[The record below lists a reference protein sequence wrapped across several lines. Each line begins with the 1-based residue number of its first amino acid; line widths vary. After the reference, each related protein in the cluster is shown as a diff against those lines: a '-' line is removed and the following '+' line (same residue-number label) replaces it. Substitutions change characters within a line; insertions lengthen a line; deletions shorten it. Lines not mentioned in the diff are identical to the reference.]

1 MVKIQSRKKYYIGYT
16 IIFTM
21 LSIFVY
27 RYFFDAGKS
36 FIYSQANNDGDGLI
50 QHYTALC
57 YYASYLRDI
66 IKTLLFQHKFILPEW
81 SFSIGYGSNILT
93 TLHYYVIGDPF
104 NLPAV
109 LVPVRFMPYYYS
121 FMILFRM
128 YCGGLAFSAYS
139 FHMIKDKKKYNETA
153 VLAGAIIY
161 VFCLYGMSA
170 GIKHPYFI
178 NPMIFF
184 PLLLLGVEKIM
195 KKQSPALFMIT
206 VAVSACSNF
215 YFFYMLVILTV
226 VYVFARLF
234 FRYGFRELKRIG
246 KDVLH
251 IFLYSLVGLGT
262 GMVLFLPV
270 MLTVFQDSR
279 FGNGTPLQIFYE
291 MKYYTTFPG
300 SFLSTTSGGNW
311 CLLGF
316 AAISLPSVILMF
328 CNRKTHKLL
337 SLGFI
342 ISTVMLLIPAVNYAL
357 NGFAYAASRWVWA
370 YAFLVSYIVVRM
382 WPELYKMASKHF
394 KIVFFAMLGFFIV
407 CMFLDDSRTADTAFP
422 LVCAFA
428 SLCLLQ
434 TNLNIYWK
442 ESIALML
449 IAVNIVSNGAFIF
462 SLQGRG
468 EIEEFADYR
477 EANTLVFDSFDDA
490 VAEASAKD
498 KSSFFRY
505 SQSHSNNNAS
515 LLSGL
520 HSLQYY
526 WSLSNHSI
534 IRSNDELGILL
545 YTQYM
550 YYDLNSRTRLTS
562 LANVKYYVAPKGW
575 YERGPY
581 GFSYID
587 TYRAGGNEYDVYEN
601 QDALPFGYTYDSV
614 LDAAEFE
621 RSTSIEK
628 EEAMFQSAY
637 IEEEDTKIPLGS
649 PILTGKRVPYT
660 ISCKNDD
667 ITYKDHCFVVTKK
680 DASAVLEFDGIKES
694 ETALLFQG
702 LKYKGCPLLELY
714 KDESPFDPLNKYS
727 KSDWEKLSPV
737 KKKKIK
743 DKSRDWEQESH
754 LNISVNGIDEEQHAI
769 GEKFWLLNS
778 NYTWYSGKEDFTV
791 NLRYSDKKRT
801 AIEIVFP
808 CEGIYS
814 FDEIAIECLPIKNYH
829 DNLEKLKKDS
839 MENVKFD
846 VDRITGTIT
855 LEKPKLLCLSIPYEK
870 GWEAYV
876 DGKKEKIIK
885 TNYMYSGIA
894 LDAGR
899 HEIELVYHTPGF
911 RTGLIVSFVCGILLL
926 AISLRFCAKDK
937 RNAHL

>member
-1 MVKIQSRKKYYIGYT
+1 
-16 IIFTM
+16 
-21 LSIFVY
+21 
-27 RYFFDAGKS
+27 
-36 FIYSQANNDGDGLI
+36 
-50 QHYTALC
+50 
-57 YYASYLRDI
+57 
-66 IKTLLFQHKFILPEW
+66 
-81 SFSIGYGSNILT
+81 
-93 TLHYYVIGDPF
+93 
-104 NLPAV
+104 
-109 LVPVRFMPYYYS
+109 
-121 FMILFRM
+121 
-128 YCGGLAFSAYS
+128 
-139 FHMIKDKKKYNETA
+139 
-153 VLAGAIIY
+153 
-161 VFCLYGMSA
+161 
-170 GIKHPYFI
+170 
-178 NPMIFF
+178 
-184 PLLLLGVEKIM
+184 
-195 KKQSPALFMIT
+195 MIT

-215 YFFYMLVILTV
+215 YFFNMLVILTV

-234 FRYGFRELKRIG
+234 FRYGFRELKRMG

-382 WPELYKMASKHF
+382 WPELYNMASKHF

-449 IAVNIVSNGAFIF
+449 IAVNIASNGAFIF

-534 IRSNDELGILL
+534 IQSNDELGILL

-637 IEEEDTKIPLGS
+637 IE
-649 PILTGKRVPYT
+649 
-660 ISCKNDD
+660 
-667 ITYKDHCFVVTKK
+667 
-680 DASAVLEFDGIKES
+680 
-694 ETALLFQG
+694 
-702 LKYKGCPLLELY
+702 
-714 KDESPFDPLNKYS
+714 
-727 KSDWEKLSPV
+727 
-737 KKKKIK
+737 
-743 DKSRDWEQESH
+743 
-754 LNISVNGIDEEQHAI
+754 
-769 GEKFWLLNS
+769 
-778 NYTWYSGKEDFTV
+778 
-791 NLRYSDKKRT
+791 
-801 AIEIVFP
+801 
-808 CEGIYS
+808 
-814 FDEIAIECLPIKNYH
+814 
-829 DNLEKLKKDS
+829 
-839 MENVKFD
+839 
-846 VDRITGTIT
+846 
-855 LEKPKLLCLSIPYEK
+855 
-870 GWEAYV
+870 
-876 DGKKEKIIK
+876 
-885 TNYMYSGIA
+885 
-894 LDAGR
+894 
-899 HEIELVYHTPGF
+899 
-911 RTGLIVSFVCGILLL
+911 
-926 AISLRFCAKDK
+926 
-937 RNAHL
+937 